1 MTRIHNLDPATMTAE
16 QRRVY
21 DAIASSPR
29 GGVRGPLA
37 VWLHRPELAD
47 KAQALGTYCRY
58 GTSLEK
64 RLSELAIIILGRIWN
79 AEFEWQAHKP
89 IALQNGVSEAVVE
102 AIRTH
107 VTPVFEMED
116 EALVYDFVTTL
127 HRERGIP
134 DDLYARAVS
143 ILGEG
148 GVVDLVGIAGY
159 YTLVSMTI
167 QAFGVTPLHSDK
179 LELQEKK

>member
-16 QRRVY
+16 QKRVY
-21 DAIASSPR
+21 DAIANSPR

-37 VWLHRPELAD
+37 VWLHRPEMAD

-89 IALQNGVSEAVVE
+89 MALQNGISEAVVE

-107 VTPVFEMED
+107 ATPAFEKED
-116 EALVYDFVTTL
+116 EAVTYDFVTTL
-127 HRERGIP
+127 HREHGIP

-143 ILGEG
+143 IIGEG
-148 GVVDLVGIAGY
+148 GVVDLVAIAGY

-167 QAFGVTPLHSDK
+167 QAFRVTPLHPDK
-179 LELQEKK
+179 LELQEKE